1 MTEIGTERVEPT
13 SRLPDRLNNE
23 PRREPR
29 SRPRRQPQAPDDS
42 NSEAADNPESSEHQ
56 VDSLA

>member
-13 SRLPDRLNNE
+13 SRVPDRLNNE

-29 SRPRRQPQAPDDS
+29 SRPQRQTPPPDANNPEPADS
-42 NSEAADNPESSEHQ
+42 PESSQHQ

>member
-23 PRREPR
+23 LGREPR
-29 SRPRRQPQAPDDS
+29 SRPRRQTQPADDD
-42 NSEAADNPESSEHQ
+42 NSEPADNRESSEHQ